1 MYEEARSDSNY
12 YGGST
17 SSYHLSD
24 PYGVEDY
31 DDPDDFADEWAEEFG
46 DGSCATASGWLA
58 IPRPNANVSPITRI
72 FRSLNPALEII
83 FIPLIRIIPKTV
95 MIAPPSTA
103 FGIAEKNSTEFWE
116 KSGNHQD
123 KCTGSNTPFI
133 YNLCHGNDSSVL
145 TECSIWKSIE
155 YGCCCRTESIGKD
168 GSGSVSDGLQSG
180 CYK

>member
-17 SSYHLSD
+17 SSYHSSD

-31 DDPDDFADEWAEEFG
+31 DDPGDFADEWTEEFG

-72 FRSLNPALEII
+72 FRSLKPALEII

-103 FGIAEKNSTEFWE
+103 FGIAEKIAPSF
-116 KSGNHQD
+116 
-123 KCTGSNTPFI
+123 
-133 YNLCHGNDSSVL
+133 
-145 TECSIWKSIE
+145 
-155 YGCCCRTESIGKD
+155 GKNPEIIRINAP
-168 GSGSVSDGLQSG
+168 VAIHHLFTTFVMATIPAF
-180 CYK
+180 